1 MGCPDAVIE
10 RIERTVRRHDSGK
23 YLLLPYLS
31 CRYGDNGDGSNHYTN
46 FHYERTLC
54 FSLNHTHGTRCN
66 TLRILYDPRTFFLLL
81 LKHDARDVQESLTYI
96 ITLLMSSQI
105 VSYACTVRST
115 SLCMGTVCMQVQY
128 LYVHSNDFRRS
139 LIRFF
144 VELLVST
151 ENALLIIKLPEDLKS
166 LPGHC
171 HRGHSPLENYNKG
184 AYGMALLF
192 NLRGQDRWS
201 LCWQHR
207 S

>member
-1 MGCPDAVIE
+1 MPWNSFLGLAWMSGAMGCPDAVIE

-66 TLRILYDPRTFFLLL
+66 TVRILYDPRTFFLLL

-105 VSYACTVRST
+105 VS
-115 SLCMGTVCMQVQY
+115 CMY
-128 LYVHSNDFRRS
+128 
-139 LIRFF
+139 
-144 VELLVST
+144 ST
-151 ENALLIIKLPEDLKS
+151 EYFALYGECMYASTIPVCTLEQLP
-166 LPGHC
+166 
-171 HRGHSPLENYNKG
+171 
-184 AYGMALLF
+184 
-192 NLRGQDRWS
+192 
-201 LCWQHR
+201 
-207 S
+207 